1 MILFLSG
8 LALGFILGVIAI
20 VAVAYYVDKNDA
32 WRK

>member
-8 LALGFILGVIAI
+8 LFLGFVSGVIVI